1 MSQEQLEDSSSERFY
16 LIFRLPIKLSNI
28 SLWLGTCP
36 LLLIKKKRKK
46 RNKGREQGPNSVTIL
61 FWLVLKF
68 YNTTDS
74 TYNPMLSPCFL
85 LFALIDKIERLKY
98 CNIS

>member
-36 LLLIKKKRKK
+36 LLLIKKKEKK
-46 RNKGREQGPNSVTIL
+46 ETKEESRAQTQ
-61 FWLVLKF
+61 
-68 YNTTDS
+68 
-74 TYNPMLSPCFL
+74 
-85 LFALIDKIERLKY
+85 
-98 CNIS
+98 